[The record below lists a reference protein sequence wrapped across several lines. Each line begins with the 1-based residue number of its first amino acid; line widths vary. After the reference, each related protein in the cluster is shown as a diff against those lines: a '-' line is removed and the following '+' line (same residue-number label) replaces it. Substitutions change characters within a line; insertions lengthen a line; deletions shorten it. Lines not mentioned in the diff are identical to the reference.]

1 MTDRDRLIELLKKAD
16 SATWGQ
22 TYESYADYL
31 LKNGVIVQPCKVG
44 DNAYALFNGKVFEA
58 NIFSIKIETED
69 NKYVFMLKLKI
80 FDHFFQFKTFL
91 LGKTAFLTK
100 EEAEKALKEREQG

>member
-31 LKNGVIVQPCKVG
+31 LANGVIVPPCKVG
-44 DNAYALFNGKVFEA
+44 QVVWVISQWYKYTKPEIESRKVLSVQIYKNGDIQYHYKDGCFWQGH
-58 NIFSIKIETED
+58 I
-69 NKYVFMLKLKI
+69 
-80 FDHFFQFKTFL
+80 
-91 LGKTAFLTK
+91 GKTVFLTK
-100 EEAEKALKEREQG
+100 EEAEAKLKECEG